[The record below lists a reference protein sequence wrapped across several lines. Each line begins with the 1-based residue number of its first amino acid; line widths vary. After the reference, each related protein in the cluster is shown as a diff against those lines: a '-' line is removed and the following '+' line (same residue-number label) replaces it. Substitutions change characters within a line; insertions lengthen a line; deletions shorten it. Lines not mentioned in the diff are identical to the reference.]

1 MGLTLSFFDIDET
14 IFHSFARVYVR
25 NKHTGKLVTKLD
37 NQDFNSHILD
47 DDEEYDFSEF
57 QDSKYFQQSSK
68 VIKSTLAEVKKQ
80 YSQGNYIIFLTA
92 RSDMDD
98 NAEFKNTFRKVGI
111 RVNDKRVRF
120 ELAGNL
126 KHGPIPQRKM
136 YVINKYITQFKK
148 KGIDEIQIYD
158 DHKENVRIL
167 DQVANRN
174 PDIKFKKFLIKKG
187 KIIPYGELNMKTFK
201 EFTELEEAKRMKYD
215 KVIKKL
221 RDGEWDTSMDVKKR
235 MHLTYTDN
243 NTGKEKVVFVESND
257 LEEGYAIDLNP
268 WKLSHG
274 GQSPK
279 GKGTWAF
286 DYKVSVDSGG
296 MIGLQQDTFLSKA
309 MSTYKDAV
317 KQLTKFLKKEFK
329 AKPKDVKIK
338 LAP

>member
-1 MGLTLSFFDIDET
+1 MSKPYKEEIKNGIKYREFDHMVETDELVWHRDKRDRKVTVLEGEGWFFQMDNDIPRPMKEGEE
-14 IFHSFARVYVR
+14 FFVP
-25 NKHTGKLVTKLD
+25 K
-37 NQDFNSHILD
+37 
-47 DDEEYDFSEF
+47 EEYHRIYKQGTTPLKIS
-57 QDSKYFQQSSK
+57 
-68 VIKSTLAEVKKQ
+68 IKETYMQ
-80 YSQGNYIIFLTA
+80 
-92 RSDMDD
+92 
-98 NAEFKNTFRKVGI
+98 
-111 RVNDKRVRF
+111 
-120 ELAGNL
+120 
-126 KHGPIPQRKM
+126 
-136 YVINKYITQFKK
+136 
-148 KGIDEIQIYD
+148 
-158 DHKENVRIL
+158 
-167 DQVANRN
+167 
-174 PDIKFKKFLIKKG
+174 
-187 KIIPYGELNMKTFK
+187 TFK
-201 EFTELEEAKRMKYD
+201 EFAELEEAKRMKYD

-257 LEEGYAIDLNP
+257 LEEGYAIDLNS

-296 MIGLQQDTFLSKA
+296 MIGLQQDTFFSKA